1 MHSKEDRGMK
11 KYENPEI
18 NISKF
23 SCECI
28 AALDSAVVQSE
39 LEKYV
44 QPGIEVKAITY
55 QSISKT
61 EE

>member
-1 MHSKEDRGMK
+1 MK

-23 SCECI
+23 SCERI

-39 LEKYV
+39 LAKYV
-44 QPGIEVKAITY
+44 QPGIEVKATTY
-55 QSISKT
+55 QSIFKT
-61 EE
+61 KK

>member
-1 MHSKEDRGMK
+1 MK

-23 SCECI
+23 SCERI

-39 LEKYV
+39 LGKYV
-44 QPGIEVKAITY
+44 KTGIEVKATTY
-55 QSISKT
+55 QSIFKT